1 MYLRYSS
8 SVVAPM
14 HWISPRARAGF
25 STLEASMAPSAPP
38 APTSVCSSSMN
49 RIVFFARRT
58 SFITA
63 LIRSSNWPRY
73 FVPAT
78 IIARSSTTIRRSS
91 SSSGTLPSITRWAKP
106 FDDGRLAD
114 ARLAEQHRVVLGA
127 AAENLDRPFDF
138 LLAADDRVELP
149 LPGQLGEIAAEAVE
163 RGRLALGALAALAAL
178 FALAAAAA
186 AVAGATAAA
195 AVSSPSRPWPS
206 RLSTSSRTSSSLS
219 PRFMSTWAATP
230 SCSRS
235 RPSRMCSVPT

>member
-14 HWISPRARAGF
+14 HWISPRARAGL
-25 STLEASMAPSAPP
+25 STFEASIAPSAPP

-78 IIARSSTTIRRSS
+78 IIARSSTTIRRSA
-91 SSSGTLPSITRWAKP
+91 SSSGTLPSTTRWAKP
-106 FDDGRLAD
+106 STMAVLPTPASPNSTGLFLVRRLRIWMARSISFSRPITGSSLFWRASSVRSRPKLSKAGVFDLPP
-114 ARLAEQHRVVLGA
+114 LGDS
-127 AAENLDRPFDF
+127 L
-138 LLAADDRVELP
+138 LP
-149 LPGQLGEIAAEAVE
+149 LLPE
-163 RGRLALGALAALAAL
+163 RSPPRSLPSL
-178 FALAAAAA
+178 
-186 AVAGATAAA
+186 
-195 AVSSPSRPWPS
+195 PSRPWPS
-206 RLSTSSRTSSSLS
+206 RLSTSSRTSSSFS
-219 PRFMSTWAATP
+219 PRFINTWAATP